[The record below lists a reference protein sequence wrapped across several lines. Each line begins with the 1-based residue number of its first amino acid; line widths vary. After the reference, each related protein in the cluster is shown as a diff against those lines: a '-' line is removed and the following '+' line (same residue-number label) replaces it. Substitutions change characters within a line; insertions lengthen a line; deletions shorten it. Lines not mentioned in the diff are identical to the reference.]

1 MAEAVVATGAVIPV
15 WDWVRYFDLS
25 SNATVVLAVWPLAGH
40 HLSLIFSFLAKDH
53 LIQDRRLKINSHVL
67 QHKEG
72 MLGIDSLT

>member
-1 MAEAVVATGAVIPV
+1 M
-15 WDWVRYFDLS
+15 
-25 SNATVVLAVWPLAGH
+25 VLAVWPLAGR

-67 QHKEG
+67 QHKEE